1 MPAKTIDVRILRQDG
16 PAGATRW
23 EEFSLPY
30 QPNMNVISCLME
42 IQKHPVTRD
51 GKSTSPPA
59 WDQNCLENVCGSCSM
74 LVNGR
79 PVQACCTLVDRLSL
93 PMELRPLTKFP
104 LVRDLVVDR
113 QRMFDL
119 LRKVKAWVPID
130 GTHDLGPG
138 PGMAE
143 VDRAKAYEFSRCMT
157 CGCCME
163 ACPQFGP
170 GNDFVGPAPIGQV
183 RLFNAHPTG
192 RMNQVER
199 LQTVMGK
206 GGISDCGNA
215 QACVEVCPKKIPL
228 LDAIAEVNRQVTSQW
243 LRELFGG

>member
-1 MPAKTIDVRILRQDG
+1 MPPKTIDFRIQRQDG
-16 PAGATRW
+16 PDGRLRW
-23 EEFSLPY
+23 EEYSIPY
-30 QPNMNVISCLME
+30 QPNMNVISVLME
-42 IQKHPVTRD
+42 VQKNPVTRA
-51 GKSTSPPA
+51 GEPTTPPA
-59 WDQNCLENVCGSCSM
+59 WDQNCLENVCGSCTM
-74 LVNGR
+74 LINGR
-79 PVQACCTLVDRLSL
+79 PAQACCTLIDRIAL
-93 PMELRPLTKFP
+93 PFELRPLTKFP

-113 QRMFDL
+113 KRMFDL

-143 VDRAKAYEFSRCMT
+143 EDRARAYEFSRCMT

-170 GNDFVGPAPIGQV
+170 ENAFVGPAPLGQV

-192 RMNQVER
+192 RMNRSER
-199 LQTVMGK
+199 LRSVMGK
-206 GGISDCGNA
+206 GGVADCGNA
-215 QACVEVCPKKIPL
+215 QACVHACPKEIPL
-228 LDAIAEVNRQVTSQW
+228 LDAIAEVNRQVSVQW